1 MCCDLKQ
8 NVFWPYRWRQNG
20 MCAEGNGNV
29 WSRCTAENSN
39 WDVSQCFY
47 TSSDHFIFE
56 FQCHVVTGPGIWGK
70 KFIETVST
78 CKEKGN
84 SYVKRV
90 NMVWK
95 MWKCKI
101 LHITFFARAAQP
113 PFFEPSDPQR
123 ASKTGANASWSKD
136 PPFGPKKKKVKG
148 LLSHHHPH
156 LLFEKYQNMAFWWR
170 RLPQIS
176 GIINFL
182 ACEKC
187 KIYCTK
193 VMIKNC

>member
-1 MCCDLKQ
+1 MRCDLRQ

-56 FQCHVVTGPGIWGK
+56 SQCHVVTGPGIWGK

-123 ASKTGANASWSKD
+123 ASKTGATASWSKD
-136 PPFGPKKKKVKG
+136 PPFGQKKKKSKVCCLITIPICCLKNTKTW
-148 LLSHHHPH
+148 
-156 LLFEKYQNMAFWWR
+156 LFGDADSLRYPAS
-170 RLPQIS
+170 LTS
-176 GIINFL
+176 
-182 ACEKC
+182 
-187 KIYCTK
+187 
-193 VMIKNC
+193 